1 MSVNNSSRNVHY
13 GGGENLG
20 DAIVQAL
27 AEGVLEC
34 CKSSLDAVTV
44 KCMHAGG
51 FYHSSLLTLRDY
63 AAPDFGAKQPLTTI
77 KRNLVLGFI
86 YSIKHFCC
94 QEISSRKLKVLDI
107 HLLQNCLCGG
117 LLPEQSEVQFFLH
130 SEFKLEDSVNFRSK
144 AS

>member
-1 MSVNNSSRNVHY
+1 MSVNNLSRNVHY
-13 GGGENLG
+13 WGRGKLRRCHCSSPP
-20 DAIVQAL
+20 
-27 AEGVLEC
+27 EGFLEC
-34 CKSSLDAVTV
+34 CKISLDAVTV
-44 KCMHAGG
+44 KHMHAGG
-51 FYHSSLLTLRDY
+51 LDHSSLLTLRDY
-63 AAPDFGAKQPLTTI
+63 AAPDFGAKQPLPTI

-130 SEFKLEDSVNFRSK
+130 PELQRKDFVNFRSK
-144 AS
+144 TS